1 MPQLKN
7 HLKNRRSF
15 SSRSNASKISPRR
28 DFEHSRIVLAQRRAQ
43 PSVTVFWSFFLQHSD
58 APRKSRAPLDA
69 RAERHAQPFS
79 NYGGEADARGDARR
93 ARCRGVRFA
102 APEVPLAG
110 DARGDAHRA
119 AVRGPD
125 GPGGGIGGRRAEP
138 LAARERGAGRVRP
151 AVRRGEGEHRPGDW
165 DARAPGV
172 RCRRGHERARCVPFE
187 FEPRHRD
194 IVGFLPRALV
204 FKIRTDA
211 RSTTSFERT
220 QAPRILDRSPTP
232 RLGRPIRARASPWRT
247 SRPRSSTWCVAR
259 AFPARRG
266 GAKTTTADARFD
278 ASEQRHFFFSRSAL
292 KTRFARASPPRVS
305 PSRPFHPRPR
315 RLIAIPSRLEQER
328 LKPGRSVLR
337 AGAQVR
343 RSARRAEHARARPEF
358 LRERRFR
365 KTRAISA
372 AVRHSCRRSKRA
384 SPPVADARSRLR
396 TRRARSRA
404 SPNPNAPDPP
414 NPAPARVRRSPR
426 TPARASGRARRRARS
441 RIDICDDKMTATTRH
456 SRRDIASSLRPRLEL
471 TIDGSL
477 FGSLF
482 DTPR

>member
-15 SSRSNASKISPRR
+15 SSRSNASKISRPGAISNSRGSCSRR
-28 DFEHSRIVLAQRRAQ
+28 DARSR
-43 PSVTVFWSFFLQHSD
+43 PSSVTVFWSFFFAVLGRTTKK
-58 APRKSRAPLDA
+58 PRATRRA
-69 RAERHAQPFS
+69 RARRHAQPFS

-211 RSTTSFERT
+211 RSTSFERT

-292 KTRFARASPPRVS
+292 KT
-305 PSRPFHPRPR
+305 
-315 RLIAIPSRLEQER
+315 
-328 LKPGRSVLR
+328 
-337 AGAQVR
+337 
-343 RSARRAEHARARPEF
+343 
-358 LRERRFR
+358 
-365 KTRAISA
+365 
-372 AVRHSCRRSKRA
+372 
-384 SPPVADARSRLR
+384 
-396 TRRARSRA
+396 
-404 SPNPNAPDPP
+404 
-414 NPAPARVRRSPR
+414 
-426 TPARASGRARRRARS
+426 
-441 RIDICDDKMTATTRH
+441 
-456 SRRDIASSLRPRLEL
+456 
-471 TIDGSL
+471 
-477 FGSLF
+477 
-482 DTPR
+482 

>member
-15 SSRSNASKISPRR
+15 SSRSNASKISRPGAISN
-28 DFEHSRIVLAQRRAQ
+28 SRGSCSRERRAQ

-211 RSTTSFERT
+211 RSTSFERT

-278 ASEQRHFFFSRSAL
+278 ASEQRHFFFFPLGFENVIRARVTSSGLPFPPIPPAPSSTDRDPFPPRAGTPQARQIGA
-292 KTRFARASPPRVS
+292 TRGRAGTPKRTPRRTRASR
-305 PSRPFHPRPR
+305 
-315 RLIAIPSRLEQER
+315 
-328 LKPGRSVLR
+328 
-337 AGAQVR
+337 
-343 RSARRAEHARARPEF
+343 RPEF

-426 TPARASGRARRRARS
+426 TPARASGRARRRARP
-441 RIDICDDKMTATTRH
+441 RIDAMTK
-456 SRRDIASSLRPRLEL
+456 
-471 TIDGSL
+471 
-477 FGSLF
+477 
-482 DTPR
+482 

>member
-7 HLKNRRSF
+7 QLKNRRSF
-15 SSRSNASKISPRR
+15 SSRSNAPNSKKPYFRVRASNSRPGAISNSRGSGARR
-28 DFEHSRIVLAQRRAQ
+28 VARSRQLRFFGVFFCSTRTHHEKAARHSTRA
-43 PSVTVFWSFFLQHSD
+43 
-58 APRKSRAPLDA
+58 R
-69 RAERHAQPFS
+69 RHAQPFS

-138 LAARERGAGRVRP
+138 LAARERGAGRIRP

-211 RSTTSFERT
+211 RSTSFERT

-266 GAKTTTADARFD
+266 RAKTTTADARFD
-278 ASEQRHFFFSRSAL
+278 ASEQRHFFPLGFENAIRARVTSSGLPFPPIPPAPSSTDRDPFPPRAGTPQARQIGA
-292 KTRFARASPPRVS
+292 TRGRAGTPKRTPRRTRARASRISPRAAFSKNARHFLRSSLVS
-305 PSRPFHPRPR
+305 AFETRVT
-315 RLIAIPSRLEQER
+315 
-328 LKPGRSVLR
+328 PGR
-337 AGAQVR
+337 
-343 RSARRAEHARARPEF
+343 
-358 LRERRFR
+358 
-365 KTRAISA
+365 
-372 AVRHSCRRSKRA
+372 
-384 SPPVADARSRLR
+384 
-396 TRRARSRA
+396 
-404 SPNPNAPDPP
+404 
-414 NPAPARVRRSPR
+414 
-426 TPARASGRARRRARS
+426 
-441 RIDICDDKMTATTRH
+441 
-456 SRRDIASSLRPRLEL
+456 
-471 TIDGSL
+471 
-477 FGSLF
+477 
-482 DTPR
+482 